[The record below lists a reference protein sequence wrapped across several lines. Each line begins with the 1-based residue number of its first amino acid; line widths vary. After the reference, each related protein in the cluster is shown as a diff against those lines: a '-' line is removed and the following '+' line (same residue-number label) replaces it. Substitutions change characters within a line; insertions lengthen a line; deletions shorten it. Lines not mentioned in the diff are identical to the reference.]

1 MTVVDADGPTPATA
15 PAPAPAP
22 APDDGR
28 LAALRVRYSRGQL
41 LEPDVAADPLTQFRA
56 WLAAAIESGQP
67 EPNAMTLATVDEDG
81 LPAAR
86 TVLLKAVDT
95 GFVFYTDLG
104 SRKGRHLAADPRAAL
119 VFCWL
124 GLERQV
130 TVRGPVAPLDRAA
143 TAVYFASRPRES
155 QIGAWTSQQSRV
167 VGSRAELE
175 ERVAAVTARFADA
188 PVPLPDTWGGFR
200 LTPVEVEFWQGRP
213 GRLHDRLRYEPAP
226 TTDSTELP
234 GAVADVSP
242 ETRKSW
248 RVVRLQP

>member
-1 MTVVDADGPTPATA
+1 MTVVDADGPTPAR
-15 PAPAPAP
+15 
-22 APDDGR
+22 APDDGG

-56 WLAAAIESGQP
+56 WLGAAIESGQP

-104 SRKGRHLAADPRAAL
+104 SRKGRHLAANPRAAL

-130 TVRGPVAPLDRAA
+130 TVRGSVAPLDRAA
-143 TAVYFASRPRES
+143 TAAYFASRPRES
-155 QIGAWTSQQSRV
+155 QIGAWTSQQSRA
-167 VGSRAELE
+167 VGSRADLE
-175 ERVAAVTARFADA
+175 ERAAALNARFADA

-200 LTPVEVEFWQGRP
+200 LLPVEVEFWQGRP
-213 GRLHDRLRYEPAP
+213 GRLHDRLRYERTA
-226 TTDSTELP
+226 TADATERA
-234 GAVADVSP
+234 GAVGVAGPDPSVPWS
-242 ETRKSW
+242 
-248 RVVRLQP
+248 VVRLQP

>member
-1 MTVVDADGPTPATA
+1 MTVVDADEPTPATT

-22 APDDGR
+22 APDDGG

-41 LEPDVAADPLTQFRA
+41 LESDVAADPLTQFRA
-56 WLAAAIESGQP
+56 WLGAAIESVQP
-67 EPNAMTLATVDEDG
+67 EPNAMTLATVDGDG

-104 SRKGRHLAADPRAAL
+104 SRKGRHLRSNPRAAL

-130 TVRGPVAPLDRAA
+130 TVRGPVAPLDRAV
-143 TAVYFASRPRES
+143 TAAYFASRPRES

-167 VGSRAELE
+167 VGSRADLE
-175 ERVAAVTARFADA
+175 ERAAATNARFADA

-213 GRLHDRLRYEPAP
+213 GRLHDRLRFERAAPADA
-226 TTDSTELP
+226 TGRA
-234 GAVADVSP
+234 GAVGVADPHPSQP
-242 ETRKSW
+242 WS
-248 RVVRLQP
+248 VVRLQP